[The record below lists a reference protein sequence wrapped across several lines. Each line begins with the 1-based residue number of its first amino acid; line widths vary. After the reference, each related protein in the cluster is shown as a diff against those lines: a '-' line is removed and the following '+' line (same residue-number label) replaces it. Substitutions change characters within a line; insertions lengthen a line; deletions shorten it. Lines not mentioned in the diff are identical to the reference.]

1 MHADAKTRSAMSSTL
16 QDQEHRTSG
25 IVLHS
30 PVLYD
35 LTVWFAFLGRERA
48 FRDRLI
54 EIGHIANRESVLD
67 VGCGTGT
74 LAIAGKR
81 RVGAAGSVAGI
92 DASPEMIARAKNKA
106 RNSGVDVFFQNALA
120 EALPFPA
127 GQFDAVLSTVML
139 HHLPRKPRQQCAS
152 EIRRVLKPGGRVL
165 AVDFA
170 GGTTQRTW
178 LPKYFHCRHGRIA
191 PKDLIA
197 LFTDAGLR
205 LVDNGPLGFGDMH
218 YVLAE
223 APTAAVG
230 NVIFTNGTNP

>member
-1 MHADAKTRSAMSSTL
+1 MTIAAADANALNTTGRVVHWAL
-16 QDQEHRTSG
+16 R
-25 IVLHS
+25 
-30 PVLYD
+30 YD
-35 LTVWFAFLGRERA
+35 LLVWFVSLGREKV
-48 FRDRLI
+48 FREKTLDLVKLKPS
-54 EIGHIANRESVLD
+54 ESVLD

-81 RVGAAGSVAGI
+81 RVGAAGSVQGI
-92 DASPEMIARAKNKA
+92 DASAEMIARAKKKA

-178 LPKYFHCRHGRIA
+178 LPKHFHGRHGRVV